1 MDQSVNQSI
10 SLSIN
15 QSINLSIFGSNQNEK
30 RVLDDGSIKS
40 VGLVFEN
47 DGIYIIILRPE

>member
-1 MDQSVNQSI
+1 MGMDQSV
-10 SLSIN
+10 N
-15 QSINLSIFGSNQNEK
+15 QSINLSIFGSNER

-47 DGIYIIILRPE
+47 DGIYIIISRPE